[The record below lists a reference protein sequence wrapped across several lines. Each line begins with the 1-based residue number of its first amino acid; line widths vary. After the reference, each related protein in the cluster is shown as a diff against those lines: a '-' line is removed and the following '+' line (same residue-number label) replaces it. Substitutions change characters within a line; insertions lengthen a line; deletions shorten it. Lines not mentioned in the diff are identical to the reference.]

1 MDETL
6 IKKNLWINTVNLCLQ
21 KGQET
26 AEAIKQAELIV
37 ASYEKRFTA
46 TETE

>member
-1 MDETL
+1 MDEAI

-37 ASYEKRFTA
+37 ASYEKRFPT